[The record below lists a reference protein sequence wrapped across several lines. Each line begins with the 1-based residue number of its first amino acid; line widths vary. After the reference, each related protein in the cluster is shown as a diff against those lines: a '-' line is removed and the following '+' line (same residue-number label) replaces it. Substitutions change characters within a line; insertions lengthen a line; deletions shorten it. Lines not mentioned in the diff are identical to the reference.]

1 MQRYMSGFS
10 ARHMYTVASTPAA
23 TDSAPCSAGI
33 SRIMKGSVYRSILKS
48 GKRLTVLKGEAEK
61 RNIKLIIVF
70 CFLSCW
76 DLKFESWSPCG
87 YIWPQS
93 ADSIEI
99 CSSLSTFAMTK
110 DNVQYMIA
118 IHLFNK
124 LSTQKSVCRRK
135 NRDHHS
141 KMRLPY
147 ICTVLFLYYKIKSNR
162 CFLYVHIQYT
172 LLFSL
177 NRADLGPQDNFSNM
191 RHI

>member
-1 MQRYMSGFS
+1 MQRYISGFS
-10 ARHMYTVASTPAA
+10 ARHMYTAASAPAA

-33 SRIMKGSVYRSILKS
+33 SRVMKGSVYRSILKS

-110 DNVQYMIA
+110 DNVQYMNA

-162 CFLYVHIQYT
+162 CFLYVYSTPYYFLWTERI
-172 LLFSL
+172 
-177 NRADLGPQDNFSNM
+177 
-191 RHI
+191 

>member
-10 ARHMYTVASTPAA
+10 ARHMYTVASAPAA

-33 SRIMKGSVYRSILKS
+33 SRVMKGSVYRSILKS

-110 DNVQYMIA
+110 NNVQYMIA

-124 LSTQKSVCRRK
+124 LSTQKAYAGERIVIT
-135 NRDHHS
+135 NIEDFIIL
-141 KMRLPY
+141 MRIPY
-147 ICTVLFLYYKIKSNR
+147 ILLLYYKIKSNR
-162 CFLYVHIQYT
+162 CFLYVYSTPYYFLWTERI
-172 LLFSL
+172 
-177 NRADLGPQDNFSNM
+177 
-191 RHI
+191 

>member
-10 ARHMYTVASTPAA
+10 ARHTVCIPLHPLRPQQTRHRAVLGFPA
-23 TDSAPCSAGI
+23 PW
-33 SRIMKGSVYRSILKS
+33 KVQFRSILKS
-48 GKRLTVLKGEAEK
+48 GKRLNGLKGEAEK

-135 NRDHHS
+135 NRDNQYWGLHHS
-141 KMRLPY
+141 KMRIPF
-147 ICTVLFLYYKIKSNR
+147 ILFLYYKIKSNR
-162 CFLYVHIQYT
+162 CFLYVYSTPYYFLWTERI
-172 LLFSL
+172 
-177 NRADLGPQDNFSNM
+177 
-191 RHI
+191 

>member
-1 MQRYMSGFS
+1 
-10 ARHMYTVASTPAA
+10 MYTVASAPAA

-33 SRIMKGSVYRSILKS
+33 SRVMKGSVYRSILKS

-124 LSTQKSVCRRK
+124 LSTHKSVCRRK
-135 NRDHHS
+135 NRDNQYWGLHHS
-141 KMRLPY
+141 KMRIPY
-147 ICTVLFLYYKIKSNR
+147 ILFLYYKIKSNR
-162 CFLYVHIQYT
+162 CFLYVYSAPYYFLWTERI
-172 LLFSL
+172 
-177 NRADLGPQDNFSNM
+177 
-191 RHI
+191 